1 VSAPVG
7 QLVGWAVALLL
18 VAGLL
23 AAADAALTR
32 LSKGRAAELADE
44 GRRGSSSLV
53 KVMADPA
60 RIFLVATFLR
70 VLAESAAAVALT
82 LAFASALPSWWTAA
96 PAAAG
101 SVTGAVFVL
110 VGVGAPTLGRQHA
123 VGIGLV
129 AAPILLWL
137 TRILGPLA
145 RLLVVIG
152 NMITPGPGYR
162 DGPFATEAELR
173 ELVDLAQESDVIED
187 DEREMIHSVFELG
200 DTLTR
205 EVMVPRTSLVSVT
218 SGAVLR
224 EAMSV
229 FLGSGFS
236 RVPVVGEDMD
246 DIIGVLYLKDVA
258 RRLHE
263 DATSPVIPAGDG
275 PVVVDDLM
283 RTPLFVPDSKPADDL
298 LRQMQAE
305 AGHVAIVVDEYG
317 GTAGMVTLED
327 LVEEI
332 VGEIADEHDTETPEF
347 EQLGKGC
354 FRVSSR
360 MHIEDCGDLFDVE
373 LDDDEVDTVAGL
385 VAKHLG
391 RVPLA
396 GSRVVVEGLSFTA
409 ERFEGR
415 RHQLA
420 TVIVERWD
428 HPGHEEQS

>member
-1 VSAPVG
+1 V
-7 QLVGWAVALLL
+7 
-18 VAGLL
+18 
-23 AAADAALTR
+23 
-32 LSKGRAAELADE
+32 
-44 GRRGSSSLV
+44 
-53 KVMADPA
+53 
-60 RIFLVATFLR
+60 
-70 VLAESAAAVALT
+70 
-82 LAFASALPSWWTAA
+82 TA
-96 PAAAG
+96 
-101 SVTGAVFVL
+101 AVFVL

-145 RLLVVIG
+145 RLLVLIG
-152 NMITPGPGYR
+152 NMLTPGPGYR

-205 EVMVPRTSLVSVT
+205 EVMVPRTSLVSVE
-218 SGAVLR
+218 SGSVLR

-263 DATSPVIPAGDG
+263 DALAVTGGAATGGAATGSAVRGDG
-275 PVVVDDLM
+275 TVVVDDLM

-347 EQLGKGC
+347 ESLGQGC

-373 LDDDEVDTVAGL
+373 LEDDEVDTVAGL
-385 VAKHLG
+385 LAKHLG

-396 GSRVVVEGLSFTA
+396 GSSVVVEGLRFTA
-409 ERFEGR
+409 ERLEGR

-420 TVIVERWD
+420 TVIVEQWD
-428 HPGHEEQS
+428 DPEHEEQS

>member
-53 KVMADPA
+53 RVMADLA

-82 LAFASALPSWWTAA
+82 LAWASALPTWWSAA
-96 PAAAG
+96 LAAAG
-101 SVTGAVFVL
+101 TVTAAVFVL

-145 RLLVVIG
+145 RLLVLVG

-205 EVMVPRTSLVSVT
+205 EVMVPRTSLVSVD

-246 DIIGVLYLKDVA
+246 DIVGVLYLKDVA

-263 DATSPVIPAGDG
+263 DAMAPVPRAGDG
-275 PVVVDDLM
+275 PVVDDLM
-283 RTPLFVPDSKPADDL
+283 RNPLFVPDSKPADDL

-305 AGHVAIVVDEYG
+305 AGHVAIVIDEYG

-347 EQLGKGC
+347 EHLGQDHY
-354 FRVSSR
+354 RVSSR

-373 LDDDEVDTVAGL
+373 LEDDEVDTVAGL
-385 VAKHLG
+385 LAKHLG

-396 GSRVVVEGLSFTA
+396 GSSVVVEGLRFTA

-428 HPGHEEQS
+428 DPDHEEQS